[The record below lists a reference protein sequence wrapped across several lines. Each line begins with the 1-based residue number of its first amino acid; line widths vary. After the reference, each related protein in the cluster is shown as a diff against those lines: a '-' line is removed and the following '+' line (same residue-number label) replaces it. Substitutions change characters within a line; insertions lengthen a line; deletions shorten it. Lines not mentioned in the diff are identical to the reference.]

1 MKRIAPMREADFDTV
16 TVTRSKTLFRPDG
29 RAAILLEGSRP
40 ASGPYSVAFEMTLAT
55 IPLLRA
61 ELDRAEQFLSQRPG
75 TA

>member
-1 MKRIAPMREADFDTV
+1 MREADFDTV

-29 RAAILLEGSRP
+29 RAAILLEGFRR
-40 ASGPYSVAFEMTLAT
+40 ASEPYSVAFEVTLAT

-61 ELDRAEQFLSQRPG
+61 ELARAEQFLSSGAG